1 MCTEWGKLS
10 CTSCDTEG
18 ADCPVLLEDGAK
30 ASNAMR
36 NVVGATVALLV
47 LLPTM

>member
-1 MCTEWGKLS
+1 VCTEWGKLS

-18 ADCPVLLEDGAK
+18 ANCPVLLEDDK
-30 ASNAMR
+30 ASSAMR
-36 NVVGATVALLV
+36 NVIGATVALLV